1 MKTFLSLLFISV
13 LLTAVAALDAYQLD
27 AGVLF
32 TAVAV
37 AALFAIAL
45 NDSGPERRLT
55 LTRIARFP
63 APSRTAAA
71 PRRRSLDLAA

>member
-1 MKTFLSLLFISV
+1 MKTLLSLLFISV
-13 LLTAVAALDAYQLD
+13 LLTAAASLDAYQLD

-45 NDSGPERRLT
+45 NDSRPVRRLSP
-55 LTRIARFP
+55 TRITRFP
-63 APSRTAAA
+63 APSRAAA
-71 PRRRSLDLAA
+71 SPRRRSLDLAA